1 MFTAKGA
8 EQRDPEVIG
17 GIRLSSAEGRDPD
30 RPVVD
35 GNPNRLK
42 DAPSLRWLTGE
53 QRRREEVMGF
63 AAAHGLLEA
72 EHALVAAA
80 HEAVEDLP
88 QEDTHALGDVCLSKE
103 RPRVE
108 LGEVGNLGDRVAAA
122 ATEHRRPGLASRCE
136 RGRDQFGG
144 RHGSSLPNPVC
155 AMPPAGDATPRLA
168 AIRPTRQTQT
178 PRRRRSVDLPALPK
192 RNAGRCGCLRRGQ
205 EGCQDRD
212 TPAFV

>member
-1 MFTAKGA
+1 MFTVKGA
-8 EQRDPEVIG
+8 QQRDPEVIG
-17 GIRLSSAEGRDPD
+17 GIRLPSAEGRDAD

-53 QRRREEVMGF
+53 QRRCEKVMGF

-122 ATEHRRPGLASRCE
+122 AAEDRRPGPASRRE
-136 RGRDQFGG
+136 RSGNQFGC
-144 RHGSSLPNPVC
+144 RHALFAKSYLREPLARGATLRLGAS
-155 AMPPAGDATPRLA
+155 PAF
-168 AIRPTRQTQT
+168 RQTLNASALRNGGQSPFASAT
-178 PRRRRSVDLPALPK
+178 ILPAREPF
-192 RNAGRCGCLRRGQ
+192 
-205 EGCQDRD
+205 DRV
-212 TPAFV
+212 P